1 MVTIDVTDDKTEN
14 DDAIETL
21 RAIGWLVVSHEYDAK
36 GRRFQLLYS
45 TVCLLTNSLRLEL
58 FPVS

>member
-36 GRRFQLLYS
+36 GRRFQLRTVLYA
-45 TVCLLTNSLRLEL
+45 
-58 FPVS
+58 F